1 MPTPRVNPD
10 RVLTAA
16 ERQARRRELLLQR
29 LATAVVVLHRI
40 AEAETLS
47 VARWHATEGL
57 RLLEEP
63 R

>member
-16 ERQARRRELLLQR
+16 ERQARRRALLVAQIEALRETLAQIAKAPSV
-29 LATAVVVLHRI
+29 ATARALA
-40 AEAETLS
+40 AEA
-47 VARWHATEGL
+47 L
-57 RLLEEP
+57 RS

>member
-1 MPTPRVNPD
+1 MPTPRVHPD

-16 ERQARRRELLLQR
+16 ERQARRRELLER
-29 LATAVVVLHRI
+29 RIATAVVVLHRI
-40 AEAETLS
+40 AEAETLT

-57 RLLEEP
+57 RLLE

>member
-16 ERQARRRELLLQR
+16 ERQARRRELLERRVALFREALEYIRDEAQT
-29 LATAVVVLHRI
+29 LADARKLA
-40 AEAETLS
+40 AEAL
-47 VARWHATEGL
+47 WP
-57 RLLEEP
+57 P

>member
-16 ERQARRRELLLQR
+16 ERQARRRELLERRVALFR
-29 LATAVVVLHRI
+29 
-40 AEAETLS
+40 ETLEYIRDDAATLAD
-47 VARWHATEGL
+47 ARKLA
-57 RLLEEP
+57 EEALWLP